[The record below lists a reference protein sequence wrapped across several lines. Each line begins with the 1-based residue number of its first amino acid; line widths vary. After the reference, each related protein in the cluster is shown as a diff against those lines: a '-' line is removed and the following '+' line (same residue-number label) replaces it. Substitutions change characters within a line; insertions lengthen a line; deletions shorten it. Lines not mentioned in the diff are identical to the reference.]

1 MVMVPPQRLRPVVA
15 ALVDV
20 VLRRELGGPH
30 RIDRKAAQHTVDHL
44 LEKLYGMPSF
54 LTPGM
59 QLAAIGMEQLGRL
72 SGGRPF
78 PELSPEQAASL
89 VARIRQL
96 NPPLIINF
104 VDFFDKMGVF
114 IYYCQVEGE

>member
-1 MVMVPPQRLRPVVA
+1 
-15 ALVDV
+15 
-20 VLRRELGGPH
+20 
-30 RIDRKAAQHTVDHL
+30 
-44 LEKLYGMPSF
+44 
-54 LTPGM
+54 M

-72 SGGRPF
+72 SGGLPF